1 MQLDTEE
8 LILFLETLFSV
19 CNKSRDYFKPH
30 ISMCYYWMNL
40 FHSRTDQRLTK
51 FLTTT
56 F

>member
-1 MQLDTEE
+1 MQLDIEQ
-8 LILFLETLFSV
+8 LILFLETLSFLFAIKV
-19 CNKSRDYFKPH
+19 EIRPH
-30 ISMCYYWMNL
+30 ISKCYYWMNL